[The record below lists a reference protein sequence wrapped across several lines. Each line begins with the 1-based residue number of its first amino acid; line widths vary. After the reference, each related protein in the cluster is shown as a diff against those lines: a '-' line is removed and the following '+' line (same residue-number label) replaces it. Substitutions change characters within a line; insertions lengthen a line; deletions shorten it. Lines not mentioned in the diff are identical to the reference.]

1 MAVCQDFVAIAMDN
15 MVSGFYKF
23 YEIILNLRDNM

>member
-1 MAVCQDFVAIAMDN
+1 MTVCQDFVAIGMDN

-23 YEIILNLRDNM
+23 YEIMKLRDNM